1 MIQYR
6 IVHHVPGRIRIEV
19 PSIKGVPLK
28 ELKKLSALP
37 VPVGIEGIRP
47 NPLTGSLLIKYNPD
61 EINIVTYLND
71 MAVSRAIE
79 EKLMGGD
86 AL

>member
-19 PSIKGVPLK
+19 PSIKGVPL
-28 ELKKLSALP
+28 ERLRKLSAIP
-37 VPVGIEGIRP
+37 VPAGIEGIRP
-47 NPLTGSLLIKYNPD
+47 NPLTGSLLIKYDPD

-71 MAVSRAIE
+71 MAVNGTLE
-79 EKLMGGD
+79 EKLMGGV
-86 AL
+86 AS